1 MAQRPAVELLDAAL
15 RSLDVAITA
24 LRPAQRYA
32 AAHLAA
38 LRTCAAVLASTAR
51 PAAGRPTNAWLLL
64 ATVAPE
70 YAEWAAYFS
79 AGAGKRAL
87 AEAGI
92 EGVVSEREADD
103 LMRDAAAFIELVA
116 VRLDPA
122 WHMPLPVLS

>member
-1 MAQRPAVELLDAAL
+1 MTQRPAVELLDAAL

-24 LRPAQRYA
+24 MRPAQRYA

-38 LRTCAAVLASTAR
+38 LRACAAVLSLAAR
-51 PAAGRPTNAWLLL
+51 PAVRRPTSAWLLL

-92 EGVVSEREADD
+92 DSAVSEREADD
-103 LMRDAAAFIELVA
+103 LIRDAGQFIELVA
-116 VRLDPA
+116 MRLDIA
-122 WHMPLPVLS
+122 RQMPLPAS

>member
-24 LRPAQRYA
+24 MNPAQRYA

-38 LRTCAAVLASTAR
+38 LRACAAVLSLTAR
-51 PAAGRPTNAWLLL
+51 PAARRPTSAWLLL

-87 AEAGI
+87 AQAGI
-92 EGVVSEREADD
+92 DGAVSEREADD
-103 LMRDAAAFIELVA
+103 LIRDAGAFIELVA
-116 VRLDPA
+116 MRVDIARQ
-122 WHMPLPVLS
+122 MPLPASS